1 MWQQQAERAEPPRSS
16 GGRLSA
22 WLRRLGG
29 SATRKQ
35 VHLDTLRRLD
45 EVCAVLERARDVVAD
60 GWVQDRGYEP
70 SGRATSEPIT
80 LFGAKRIKAEDV
92 AGACLVGAV
101 ALAARERDARADLTV
116 DAGPT
121 IDFAWYALQKYR
133 GLGDGGVSCR
143 AVPPGLRL
151 ARIRDLMRWNDQP
164 GRTRDEV
171 LAVLDL
177 GVSLAIMTAMREP
190 APTAAGRQSTSG

>member
-1 MWQQQAERAEPPRSS
+1 MTVIETWQQQAERAEPPRGS
-16 GGRLSA
+16 GGRLHA

-29 SATRKQ
+29 SATREQ
-35 VHLDTLRRLD
+35 VRLNTLRRLD
-45 EVCAVLERARDVVAD
+45 EVRAVLERARDIVAD
-60 GWVQDRGYEP
+60 GWVQDRGYVP
-70 SGRATSEPIT
+70 SGRPTSGPVI
-80 LFGAKRIKAEDV
+80 LFGADRIKSEDV
-92 AGACLVGAV
+92 AAACLVGAV

-116 DAGPT
+116 DAGPA

-133 GLGDGGVSCR
+133 GLGDSGVSCR
-143 AVPPGLRL
+143 AAPQGLRL

-164 GRTRDEV
+164 GRTREEV

-190 APTAAGRQSTSG
+190 ARTAA